1 MSLRRLVTRT
11 IGHATS
17 KSMRLISP
25 AAELWI
31 RALNDEGEFRRK
43 FRTRGFSPINPP
55 PSSFLTRAVSTSVTC
70 FQPNHS
76 PRSPI
81 AVRRMAGD
89 LGVPTKES
97 YSVDRSP
104 LEIIG
109 EGNKGVATKSG
120 GIEWERM
127 STSRLYYPGQCYEVD
142 GIAPLVGLEKRLL
155 ERQSRS
161 APSRGSRGSYAHR
174 RLSNVLDFRNAR
186 LLNLFVSDTGK
197 ILPRRRSRLSAKIH
211 RKAVKHMKTS
221 RVMGISAVTERLQ
234 ELTKRKKD

>member
-1 MSLRRLVTRT
+1 MTRT

-127 STSRLYYPGQCYEVD
+127 STSRLYYPGQCYEAD

-161 APSRGSRGSYAHR
+161 APSLGSRAHR
-174 RLSNVLDFRNAR
+174 RLSGHHRRQNA
-186 LLNLFVSDTGK
+186 
-197 ILPRRRSRLSAKIH
+197 
-211 RKAVKHMKTS
+211 
-221 RVMGISAVTERLQ
+221 
-234 ELTKRKKD
+234 

>member
-1 MSLRRLVTRT
+1 MSLRRLVART
-11 IGHATS
+11 IGHTTS

-31 RALNDEGEFRRK
+31 RALNDE
-43 FRTRGFSPINPP
+43 
-55 PSSFLTRAVSTSVTC
+55 
-70 FQPNHS
+70 
-76 PRSPI
+76 
-81 AVRRMAGD
+81 VRRMAGD

-109 EGNKGVATKSG
+109 EGNKGAATKSG

-161 APSRGSRGSYAHR
+161 APSLGSRAHR

-186 LLNLFVSDTGK
+186 LLNLFVSDAGK

-234 ELTKRKKD
+234 ELTKRKKKD

>member
-1 MSLRRLVTRT
+1 
-11 IGHATS
+11 
-17 KSMRLISP
+17 
-25 AAELWI
+25 
-31 RALNDEGEFRRK
+31 
-43 FRTRGFSPINPP
+43 
-55 PSSFLTRAVSTSVTC
+55 
-70 FQPNHS
+70 
-76 PRSPI
+76 
-81 AVRRMAGD
+81 MAGD

-109 EGNKGVATKSG
+109 EGNKGAATKSG

-161 APSRGSRGSYAHR
+161 APSLGSRAHR

-186 LLNLFVSDTGK
+186 LLNLFVSDAGK

-234 ELTKRKKD
+234 ELTKRKKKD

>member
-1 MSLRRLVTRT
+1 
-11 IGHATS
+11 
-17 KSMRLISP
+17 
-25 AAELWI
+25 
-31 RALNDEGEFRRK
+31 
-43 FRTRGFSPINPP
+43 
-55 PSSFLTRAVSTSVTC
+55 
-70 FQPNHS
+70 
-76 PRSPI
+76 
-81 AVRRMAGD
+81 MAGD

-109 EGNKGVATKSG
+109 EGNKGAATKSG

-127 STSRLYYPGQCYEVD
+127 STSRLYYPGQCYEAD